1 MSRLLPG
8 MCFLFM
14 LLAATFCS
22 KVLRA
27 QAPYETA
34 QRGYLYKFPR
44 DHFDHPAYQTEWWY
58 YTGNVTAEDGHR
70 FGFELTFFRQAASR
84 DADQNN
90 TWDVRDLY
98 LAHAAL
104 SDLDGGKFYH
114 AERLTRR
121 GPEIA
126 GVSEA
131 SQRMWNGNWRVSWN
145 HEDQQLE
152 AIDKKFALN
161 LKLHPEKPPAIQ
173 GENGISQKSSG
184 AGHASHYISLTR
196 IATNGAI
203 AVNGQRYRVAG
214 LTWMDHEFFSGA
226 MDAAQQGWDWLAIQ
240 LADHTEL
247 MLYQFR
253 RRDGSR
259 DPYSSGTY
267 IDAQGKT
274 MHLRAA
280 DFTLTPSGTTWKSP
294 ATHAT
299 YPISWKIQISKL
311 NISLDVKTVLP
322 SQELAAPSNLSP
334 NYWEGAITASGT
346 RQDQPISGVG
356 YLELTGYD
364 HAIQL
369 PQ

>member
-1 MSRLLPG
+1 MSRLLPRI
-8 MCFLFM
+8 CFLFT
-14 LLAATFCS
+14 LLAATFFPE
-22 KVLRA
+22 VLCA
-27 QAPYETA
+27 QSAYETA
-34 QRGYLYKFPR
+34 QPGYVYQFPR

-70 FGFELTFFRQAASR
+70 FGFELTFFRQAANR
-84 DADQNN
+84 DADKNQ

-104 SDLDGGKFYH
+104 SDLGRGKFYH
-114 AERLTRR
+114 AERLNRR

-126 GVSEA
+126 AVSEA
-131 SQRMWNGNWRVSWN
+131 SQSMWNGNWQVRWKG
-145 HEDQQLE
+145 EDQQLQ
-152 AIDKKFALN
+152 AIDKDFSLN
-161 LKLHPEKPPAIQ
+161 LNLHPEKPPAIQ

-196 IATNGAI
+196 IATNGVI
-203 AVNGQRYRVAG
+203 ALDGKRYQVSG
-214 LTWMDHEFFSGA
+214 LTWMDHEFFSSA

-240 LADHTEL
+240 LSDHTEL

-253 RRDGSR
+253 RKDGSG

-267 IDAQGKT
+267 IDARGKT
-274 MHLRAA
+274 THLRAA

-299 YPISWKIQISKL
+299 YPISWNIEISKL
-311 NISLDVKTVLP
+311 NISLEVKTSLP
-322 SQELAAPSNLSP
+322 AQELAAQSNLSP
-334 NYWEGAITASGT
+334 NYWEGAITLSGT
-346 RQDQPISGVG
+346 RQEQPITGVG